1 MHSRCQRVVGAVLS
15 ALFFLPVSFS
25 VFAAEGRQIEEVV
38 VTAERRESTVQ
49 DTAISITAFTGE
61 FLEDFGLRNQEDLQN
76 YIPATTIQ
84 PYDLSIRGVGRLF
97 RALGGDPGI
106 ATYYD
111 GAYSED
117 FGIASTEGGLFD
129 LERIEVLRGPQGTLY
144 GRNGVGGAVN
154 FHSKKPT
161 DEFEGE
167 AKVIVGSYEQKEMYL
182 MLSGP
187 LVDGLLKGRVTG
199 IKRTRDGFMND
210 VQPGNPDI
218 NNYGDENYSLSL
230 EFTPAE
236 SLTIYARGNER
247 SYRRMMSGAQGAG
260 AIVVSEMGGIRDP
273 VSGGERWT
281 ANPVHGWR
289 AVQDPSAPG
298 AAFCASAT
306 DRTVPDCIVP
316 TGLVPY
322 INGTADGTM
331 PGTGVYR
338 FDLNGIVRYG
348 QPLVAGV
355 DSAGQS
361 FDGTTN
367 SGFSRPNYAYQAF
380 GDPVLQ
386 ALADRSIQ
394 GNGRELP
401 ELTGDDLDAWTNGFQ
416 DEFFDHQ
423 AAYVSVDWDATE
435 WLSFKYIGAYTDY
448 FYDRTTEDDRTGL
461 PHDQQFYAAQENENY
476 QHEIQMFMDIG
487 DDITLTSGLFYY
499 ENDIDQQLDFYS
511 TDSWSRYTSPDNIY
525 GAAGADAYLAGD
537 PSMVVYGSTA
547 FGMANHRSAQD
558 LALFNLA
565 GLVPIP
571 SFSDPNIT
579 EVQFHDTPWLG
590 DTLATTG
597 RVDHGPVS
605 DGTTFI
611 WDTENRTSAWAVYA
625 QAEWQINDTWAITLG
640 ARYAEDDK
648 EAEENLF
655 LYNESISALG
665 QCVVNTGDSVLCG
678 DDPLAPDG
686 VVTLAEYNQNVTGAI
701 DASGNVVDFDTLR
714 VRGVPFA
721 RSIFRAIDNTFD
733 EVTYRVNFDFT
744 PTEDDLIYLSYTT
757 GYRAGGFNL
766 GYFSFIP
773 TYDPEDI
780 SAIELGYK
788 GQLFDGTLQLN
799 ASVYRYD
806 YEQVHLQYSVSSFTG
821 VSTSVRNAPGAIT
834 IGGELEAL
842 WLATDNLTIGAT
854 YSYTDAEY
862 DGELVEPTTGTTGVV
877 DANNPYAPAALYS
890 LAERNFPID
899 GEPLP
904 RVPEHKFTGWAEYT
918 LQLGDNGKVT
928 FLTSVAYTGEFQAAG
943 RPVPE
948 GPLSLAPDYIRWDA
962 RVTWNSA
969 DEAWGVSGFVNNI
982 TDDIGIRNQFTY
994 GQSQGQRRVVEPTNP
1009 RMAGLEV
1016 QYKFGAFQ

>member
-1 MHSRCQRVVGAVLS
+1 MPSRFVRVGGL
-15 ALFFLPVSFS
+15 ALIIAILPAYTS
-25 VFAAEGRQIEEVV
+25 VYAAQGRQIEEVV

-61 FLEDFGLRNQEDLQN
+61 FIEDFGLRNQEDLQN

-154 FHSKKPT
+154 FHSKKPSE
-161 DEFEGE
+161 EFEGE
-167 AKVIVGSYEQKEMYL
+167 VKVIVGSYEQKEIFGV
-182 MLSGP
+182 LSGP
-187 LVDGLLKGRVTG
+187 IIDGFLNARVTG
-199 IKRTRDGFMND
+199 VKRTRDGFIND
-210 VQPGNPDI
+210 VEPGNPDI

-230 EFTPAE
+230 EFTPSE
-236 SLTIYARGNER
+236 TLSIYMRGNER

-260 AIVVSEMGGIRDP
+260 AIVVSEQGGIRDP

-281 ANPVHGWR
+281 SVPVHGWR
-289 AVQDPSAPG
+289 VVQDPMAAG
-298 AAFCASAT
+298 ADFCASAT
-306 DRTVPDCIVP
+306 DRTVADCIVP

-322 INGTADGTM
+322 INATAPGSVT
-331 PGTGVYR
+331 GTGVYR
-338 FDLNGIVRYG
+338 FDLNGIVRYA
-348 QPLVAGV
+348 QPLVGGV
-355 DSAGQS
+355 DSAGVARG
-361 FDGTTN
+361 GTTTT
-367 SGFSRPNYAYQAF
+367 GFSRPNYAYQAF
-380 GDPVLQ
+380 GLPDE
-386 ALADRSIQ
+386 LARADQSIQ
-394 GNGRELP
+394 GNGREIP

-423 AAYVSVDWDATE
+423 AAYVSVTWDAAD

-476 QHEIQMFMDIG
+476 QHELQMFMDIG
-487 DDITLTSGLFYY
+487 EDITLTGGYFYY

-525 GAAGADAYLAGD
+525 GDAGPSAFLAAD
-537 PSMVVYGSTA
+537 PTA
-547 FGMANHRSAQD
+547 FLYIGPVHVNHRSAQNI
-558 LALFNLA
+558 APANLA
-565 GLVPIP
+565 GAIPIP

-579 EVQFHDTPWLG
+579 EVQFADGAWLG
-590 DTLATTG
+590 DTLATGG

-611 WDTENRTSAWAVYA
+611 WDTENRTKAWAVYL
-625 QAEWQINDTWAITLG
+625 QGEWQINDTWAITLG

-655 LYNESISALG
+655 LYNESVSALAT
-665 QCVVNTGDSVLCG
+665 CVANTGDSVLCG

-686 VVTLAEYNQNVTGAI
+686 VVTLAEYNQNITGGI
-701 DASGNVVDFDTLR
+701 DASGNVVDFDR
-714 VRGVPFA
+714 VRFRGVPYS
-721 RSIFRAIDNTFD
+721 RSIYRAIENEFD
-733 EVTYRVNFDFT
+733 EVTYRVNLDFT
-744 PTEDDLIYLSYTT
+744 PTEDDLFYLSMTT

-780 SAIELGYK
+780 TAYELGYK

-799 ASVYRYD
+799 ASVYYYD
-806 YEQVHLQYSVSSFTG
+806 YEGVHLQYSVSSFTG
-821 VSTSVRNAPGAIT
+821 VSTSVRNAPGAVT
-834 IGGELEAL
+834 IGGELEIL
-842 WLATDNLTIGAT
+842 WLATDNLTLGAT
-854 YSYTDAEY
+854 YSYTDARY
-862 DGELVEPTTGTTGVV
+862 DGELVEPATGTTGVV
-877 DANNPYAPAALYS
+877 DENNPYAPASVYS

-899 GEPLP
+899 DEPLP
-904 RVPEHKFTGWAEYT
+904 RVPENKFTGWAEYV
-918 LQLGDNGKVT
+918 LELGDNGKVT

-948 GPLSLAPDYIRWDA
+948 SPLSVAPEYIRWDA

-969 DEAWGVSGFVNNI
+969 NEQWGVSGFVNNI
-982 TDDIGIRNQFTY
+982 TDDLGVRNQFTY
-994 GQSQGQRRVVEPTNP
+994 PESQGHRRVIEPTNP
-1009 RMAGLEV
+1009 RMAGLEI
-1016 QYKFGAFQ
+1016 QYKFGAF

>member
-1 MHSRCQRVVGAVLS
+1 MPSRFVRVGGL
-15 ALFFLPVSFS
+15 ALIIAILPAYTS
-25 VFAAEGRQIEEVV
+25 VYAAQGRQIEEVV

-61 FLEDFGLRNQEDLQN
+61 FIEDFGLRNQEDLQN

-154 FHSKKPT
+154 FHSKKPSE
-161 DEFEGE
+161 EFEGE
-167 AKVIVGSYEQKEMYL
+167 VKVIVGSYEQKEIFGV
-182 MLSGP
+182 LSGP
-187 LVDGLLKGRVTG
+187 IIDGFLNARVTG
-199 IKRTRDGFMND
+199 VKRTRDGFIND
-210 VQPGNPDI
+210 VEPGNPDI

-230 EFTPAE
+230 EFTPSE
-236 SLTIYARGNER
+236 TLSIYMRGNER

-260 AIVVSEMGGIRDP
+260 AIVVSEQGGIRDP

-281 ANPVHGWR
+281 SVPVHGWR
-289 AVQDPSAPG
+289 VVQDPMAAG
-298 AAFCASAT
+298 ADFCASAT
-306 DRTVPDCIVP
+306 DRTVADCIVP

-322 INGTADGTM
+322 INATAPGSVT
-331 PGTGVYR
+331 GTGVYR
-338 FDLNGIVRYG
+338 FDLNGIVRYA
-348 QPLVAGV
+348 QPLVGGV
-355 DSAGQS
+355 DSAGVARG
-361 FDGTTN
+361 GTTTT
-367 SGFSRPNYAYQAF
+367 GFSRPNYAYQAF
-380 GDPVLQ
+380 GLPDE
-386 ALADRSIQ
+386 LARADQSIQ
-394 GNGRELP
+394 GNGREIP

-423 AAYVSVDWDATE
+423 AAYVSVTWDAAD

-476 QHEIQMFMDIG
+476 QHELQMFMDIG
-487 DDITLTSGLFYY
+487 EDITLTGGYFYY

-525 GAAGADAYLAGD
+525 GDAGASAFLAAD
-537 PSMVVYGSTA
+537 PTA
-547 FGMANHRSAQD
+547 FLYIGPVHVNHRSAQNI
-558 LALFNLA
+558 APANLA
-565 GLVPIP
+565 GAIPLP

-579 EVQFHDTPWLG
+579 EVQFADGAWLG
-590 DTLATTG
+590 DTLATGG

-611 WDTENRTSAWAVYA
+611 WDTENRTKAWAVYL
-625 QAEWQINDTWAITLG
+625 QGEWQINDTWAITLG

-655 LYNESISALG
+655 LYNESVSALAT
-665 QCVVNTGDSVLCG
+665 CVANTGDSVLCG

-686 VVTLAEYNQNVTGAI
+686 VVTLAEYNQNITGGI
-701 DASGNVVDFDTLR
+701 DASGNVVDFDR
-714 VRGVPFA
+714 VRFRGVPFS
-721 RSIFRAIDNTFD
+721 RSIYRAIENEFD
-733 EVTYRVNFDFT
+733 EVTYRVNLDFT
-744 PTEDDLIYLSYTT
+744 PTEDDLFYLSMTT

-780 SAIELGYK
+780 TAYELGYK

-799 ASVYRYD
+799 ASVYYYD
-806 YEQVHLQYSVSSFTG
+806 YEGVHLQYSVSSFTG
-821 VSTSVRNAPGAIT
+821 VSTSVRNAPGAVT
-834 IGGELEAL
+834 IGGELEIL
-842 WLATDNLTIGAT
+842 WLATDNLTLGAT
-854 YSYTDAEY
+854 YSYTDAKY
-862 DGELVEPTTGTTGVV
+862 DGELVEPATGTTGVV
-877 DANNPYAPAALYS
+877 DENNPYAPASVYS

-899 GEPLP
+899 DEPLP
-904 RVPEHKFTGWAEYT
+904 RVPENKFTGWAEYV
-918 LQLGDNGKVT
+918 LELGDNGKVT

-948 GPLSLAPDYIRWDA
+948 SPLSVAPEYIRWDA

-969 DEAWGVSGFVNNI
+969 NEQWGVSGFVNNI
-982 TDDIGIRNQFTY
+982 MDDLGVRNQFTY
-994 GQSQGQRRVVEPTNP
+994 PESQGHRRVIEPTNP
-1009 RMAGLEV
+1009 RMAGLEI
-1016 QYKFGAFQ
+1016 QYKFGAF